1 VEGLSRNQHFIE
13 RPSTE
18 SCFGVKLLYFFPQ
31 RPMKEVDQNYGQ
43 HFNCFDEA
51 RLIFVSFSQDFD
63 GSLRSII
70 TLLVTMN
77 ATCPSLLLKWLHQ
90 QTPSYNILVQN
101 YLLGGLLHCL
111 PKLVAYFN

>member
-1 VEGLSRNQHFIE
+1 
-13 RPSTE
+13 
-18 SCFGVKLLYFFPQ
+18 
-31 RPMKEVDQNYGQ
+31 MKEVDQNYGQ
-43 HFNCFDEA
+43 HFNCFDEG
-51 RLIFVSFSQDFD
+51 RHIFVSFSKDFD
-63 GSLRSII
+63 GSRRSTI

-77 ATCPSLLLKWLHQ
+77 ATCPYLLLKWLHQ